1 MRSNN
6 KYFFQALAPLI
17 TMIAH
22 DWIKL
27 KSSDERDVMI
37 HYAQIARLIIA
48 FSYFVMISSLIILII
63 ASAFGYTLRHVITD
77 SRPLPLQA
85 YYIYN
90 TSVSPQFEIT
100 FFIQCISLMMI
111 ALSYTSIDT
120 FFGLL
125 IFHICGQF
133 ENLTKRLCRMRKSKD
148 FTAALRINIVDHIR
162 LIRFILIMTRA
173 IRVFA
178 YMFRQSLYQSR
189 DTYDSRIELMFYYRC
204 PAHTLYL
211 INCFTLYLKNLC
223 NCRVILQMIEIHV
236 FSKI

>member
-6 KYFFQALAPLI
+6 KYFFQALTPLI

-63 ASAFGYTLRHVITD
+63 TSAFGYTLRYVMNITD
-77 SRPLPLQA
+77 TSRPLPLQG

-125 IFHICGQF
+125 IFHICGQL

-162 LIRFILIMTRA
+162 LIRFILIMIRA
-173 IRVFA
+173 IIVFA

-189 DTYDSRIELMFYYRC
+189 DTYES
-204 PAHTLYL
+204 
-211 INCFTLYLKNLC
+211 N
-223 NCRVILQMIEIHV
+223 
-236 FSKI
+236 